1 MRRPS
6 LRYFPRPDVHLSLGR
21 GRGLAL
27 SELAL
32 PGAPEWLR
40 GRTLLFASDFHLRP
54 GMDAEWLVA
63 RMSDAGADMILLGGD
78 YADRREQALRLF
90 DAFRALR
97 APLGIFAV
105 AETTTSRRSAASP
118 RSPTRCARSG
128 RSCWSIAARRSR
140 WAAVRC
146 AWRGVDEYRYGRAG
160 FEGLFSEADGYRI
173 LLSHYPILPD
183 GAAPDLMLSGHTHGG
198 QFNLF
203 GLTPYG
209 VGFERFGARRALA
222 PAMVSGARRFGRT
235 TLVVSKG
242 DRREPR
248 SAARRRPPRALP
260 DRLSLSGRAARRG
273 ISLAA
278 CGPARGPFR
287 RLAREAGAF
296 REARS
301 GALSHAARAAQ
312 SFPRRAIHDYTRH

>member
-1 MRRPS
+1 M
-6 LRYFPRPDVHLSLGR
+6 
-21 GRGLAL
+21 AL

-32 PGAPEWLR
+32 PGAPEWLH

-54 GMDAEWLVA
+54 GMDAGWLA
-63 RMSDAGADMILLGGD
+63 AQMSDAGADMILLGGD

-105 AETTTSRRSAASP
+105 AGNNDVEAFGGLAPLADAMRAFGAELLVNRGETV
-118 RSPTRCARSG
+118 
-128 RSCWSIAARRSR
+128 
-140 WAAVRC
+140 AVGGGSLRV
-146 AWRGVDEYRYGRAG
+146 AGVDEYRYGAPR

-242 DRREPR
+242 IGASRVPLRVGV
-248 SAARRRPPRALP
+248 RPELCR
-260 DRLSLSGRAARRG
+260 
-273 ISLAA
+273 I
-278 CGPARGPFR
+278 
-287 RLAREAGAF
+287 AF
-296 REARS
+296 R
-301 GALSHAARAAQ
+301 
-312 SFPRRAIHDYTRH
+312 